1 MRVLRYPRFVIGMAI
16 VLAAVASGAA
26 NAQTDT
32 TRRVTSD
39 QRIPVRKG
47 GRIVQE
53 SRGEVALAA
62 EVARINALEETAA
75 TLHQQLQLKEAELA
89 SLTSRADASAASVKS
104 LETSLQLM
112 RDELFG
118 VRYSLALATARATAL
133 EKSVAQFDRKMYSL
147 KHGSLFGHS
156 GFYMGLGAGMNFP
169 TGTLHNVGYGA
180 GLNVVMPIGW
190 SKPGQLLGVRAE
202 LAAQTLEGNVAPG
215 FRNVDPVAWS
225 GNALLTVNVPM
236 NKAKTNLF
244 YLLGG
249 GGVFVF
255 DRVGATSALSDRL
268 ADTGGTA
275 KKFGLMGGA
284 GLEFHIL
291 GATSLFVE
299 SAFTNVFGERPVTT
313 AGDGRSLR
321 WVPLV
326 AGVTLR

>member
-16 VLAAVASGAA
+16 MLAATVSNDAT
-26 NAQTDT
+26 AQTDT

-39 QRIPVRKG
+39 QRIPVRKD
-47 GRIVQE
+47 GRIEQE
-53 SRGEVALAA
+53 SRGEVAIAA

-75 TLHQQLQLKEAELA
+75 ALRQQLQLKEAELA
-89 SLTSRADASAASVKS
+89 SLTSRADASATSVRS
-104 LETSLQLM
+104 LEASLQLM
-112 RDELFG
+112 REELFG
-118 VRYSLALATARATAL
+118 VRYSLAIATARATAL
-133 EKSVAQFDRKMYSL
+133 EERVARFDRNLYSL

-169 TGTLHNVGYGA
+169 TGTLHSVGYGA

-202 LAAQTLEGNVAPG
+202 LAAQTLEGNVFPG
-215 FRNVDPVAWS
+215 FRNTDPVAWS
-225 GNALLTVNVPM
+225 GNALLTVNLPM

-244 YLLGG
+244 YLMGG

-275 KKFGLMGGA
+275 KKLGLMGGA

-313 AGDGRSLR
+313 AGANRNLR
-321 WVPLV
+321 WVPLA
-326 AGVTLR
+326 AGITLR

>member
-1 MRVLRYPRFVIGMAI
+1 MRVLRYQRFVIGMAI
-16 VLAAVASGAA
+16 MLVATASSGAS
-26 NAQTDT
+26 AQTDT
-32 TRRVTSD
+32 ARRGTSD
-39 QRIPVRKG
+39 QRIPVRKD

-53 SRGEVALAA
+53 SRGEVALSA
-62 EVARINALEETAA
+62 EVVRIGALEESAA
-75 TLHQQLQLKEAELA
+75 TLQQRLQTTEVELAALTSRVDANEANIRSLEATLRTTREELA
-89 SLTSRADASAASVKS
+89 SVRSELAA
-104 LETSLQLM
+104 
-112 RDELFG
+112 
-118 VRYSLALATARATAL
+118 ATARAAAL
-133 EKSVAQFDRKMYSL
+133 EEQVAQFNQRMYSL
-147 KHGSLFGHS
+147 KNGSLFGHS

-202 LAAQTLEGNVAPG
+202 LAAQTLEGNVFPG
-215 FRNVDPVAWS
+215 FRNIDPVAYS
-225 GNALLTVNVPM
+225 ANAMLTVNLPM
-236 NKAKTNLF
+236 NQAKTNLF
-244 YLLGG
+244 YLMGG

-268 ADTGGTA
+268 DDTGGTA

-284 GLEFHIL
+284 GLEFHVL

-313 AGDGRSLR
+313 SGDSRHLR

-326 AGVTLR
+326 AGITLR